1 MAGTSNVFTLK
12 LTKTTILARK
22 SGKNGKNLLSE
33 LTFYSQIRL
42 NDKNLL
48 KMFKN
53 VQNRLT

>member
-12 LTKTTILARK
+12 LTKNNHSGKK
-22 SGKNGKNLLSE
+22 SGENGKNLLSE

-48 KMFKN
+48 KN
-53 VQNRLT
+53 V